1 MMKFRW
7 YYDKD
12 NEETFLNEMSEK
24 GYAMEK
30 FFLGFYTFK
39 PSQPD
44 EYTYRVDLIE
54 GKDKEENNAFYE
66 LVRDA
71 GGELVQT
78 WGFWAYFRK
87 KGKFEL
93 YTDKESQIQQHKK
106 IRNMY
111 FGLGMLELFAAMIQ
125 MSAYL
130 RDRGLFFLVL
140 SMLFLLIFVTL
151 MTQVWASTKR
161 ITELSRV

>member
-1 MMKFRW
+1 MIKFRW

-39 PSQPD
+39 QSQPD

-130 RDRGLFFLVL
+130 RDRGLFFLIL
-140 SMLFLLIFVTL
+140 SLLFLLIFVTL

>member
-1 MMKFRW
+1 MMKFRL

-12 NEETFLNEMSEK
+12 REEIFLNKMSEK

-39 PSQPD
+39 PSQPG

-54 GKDKEENNAFYE
+54 GKTIEENNAFYD
-66 LVRDA
+66 LVRET
-71 GGELVQT
+71 GGEVVQT
-78 WGFWAYFRK
+78 WGFWAYYRK

-106 IRNMY
+106 IRKVY
-111 FGLGMLELFAAMIQ
+111 FGIGMLELGVSIMQLVNYNRNKEFLFLFLSI
-125 MSAYL
+125 
-130 RDRGLFFLVL
+130 LFFL
-140 SMLFLLIFVTL
+140 IFIGL
-151 MTQVWASTKR
+151 MIEVRTSTKK
-161 ITELSRV
+161 ISELSRV